1 MIANYKLIYNMITE
15 VRAKGRRT
23 TDTPSSTNNAL
34 VLATTAKILP
44 TIVPMTLDSNDM
56 KYNVLVVSWIKWET
70 GAGKW
75 VEVVV
80 AIAAVC

>member
-44 TIVPMTLDSNDM
+44 TIVPMTLIQM
-56 KYNVLVVSWIKWET
+56 I
-70 GAGKW
+70 
-75 VEVVV
+75 
-80 AIAAVC
+80 